1 MGCCSLNTNISF
13 LKKEDGTTIDNIDID
28 DFYSRKLTI
37 DDINSFSIQLIKKDA
52 DGTPKVTIEC
62 SNDNREDIEDV
73 DRQWVNY
80 SVSTTNVNIGA
91 AATDD
96 SIILSDTK
104 FPMVYFRIKIEKNDC
119 TTGTITAILALK

>member
-1 MGCCSLNTNISF
+1 MGWCDSTNISF

-37 DDINSFSIQLIKKDA
+37 GEINSFSIQLIKKDA

-62 SNDNREDIEDV
+62 SNDDREDIEDV

-119 TTGTITAILALK
+119 TTGTITAILVLK